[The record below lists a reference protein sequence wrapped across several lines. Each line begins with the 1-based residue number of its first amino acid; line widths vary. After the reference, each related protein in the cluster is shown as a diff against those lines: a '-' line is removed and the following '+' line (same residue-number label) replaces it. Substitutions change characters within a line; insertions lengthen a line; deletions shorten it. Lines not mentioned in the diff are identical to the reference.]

1 MNSLL
6 KSRIADAEGRLTRY
20 RRFPRN
26 HTRSA
31 SHTAAFTLVE
41 LLVVIAIIG
50 ILIALLL
57 PAVQAARESARRASC
72 VNNLTQLIIA
82 VNNYEMAHGVYPPGT
97 IADAGPVQSLPQGY
111 HHNWI
116 SQILPFIEQRNAY
129 THINREF
136 SVYHPSNRPVR
147 ILNISI
153 LNCPSLWSSEKG
165 YTSYA
170 GVHHD
175 VESPID
181 ATNHGVFF
189 LNSRISYDDVSDGSS
204 QTLFIGEKHVL
215 QGDLGWMSGTRAALR
230 NTGTTLNAIAA
241 DRDAMGGRLQPPSDP
256 PGEATEGSE
265 GP

>member
-1 MNSLL
+1 ML
-6 KSRIADAEGRLTRY
+6 KGDSRDIVG
-20 RRFPRN
+20 FPA
-26 HTRSA
+26 TIP
-31 SHTAAFTLVE
+31 V
-41 LLVVIAIIG
+41 
-50 ILIALLL
+50 L
-57 PAVQAARESARRASC
+57 PAISRLHAGRVVGRDRHHWHPHRAAAAGGATARESARRAHC

-147 ILNISI
+147 ILNIPI
-153 LNCPSLWSSEKG
+153 LNCPSLWSSQKG

-189 LNSRISYDDVSDGSS
+189 LNSRIA
-204 QTLFIGEKHVL
+204 TTTCRTARRKHCL
-215 QGDLGWMSGTRAALR
+215 SARSTCYREISAGCRARARRLATRER
-230 NTGTTLNAIAA
+230 
-241 DRDAMGGRLQPPSDP
+241 R
-256 PGEATEGSE
+256 
-265 GP
+265 